1 MEAKLFVPGVRALLG
16 RMKPAIMLLLAFAK
30 LTMQI
35 QRDYAVQHIL
45 IEIIC
50 PYNIKSKTIVDGIK
64 ECQFLLENDG
74 LFYLSKKLSALYKN
88 CISGGYN

>member
-30 LTMQI
+30 LIMQI

-50 PYNIKSKTIVDGIK
+50 PYNIKSKTIVDSIK
-64 ECQFLLENDG
+64 ECQFLVPG
-74 LFYLSKKLSALYKN
+74 LFYLSKKSSVLYKN

>member
-30 LTMQI
+30 LIMQI

-50 PYNIKSKTIVDGIK
+50 PYNIKSKTIVDSIK
-64 ECQFLLENDG
+64 ECQFLVENDG
-74 LFYLSKKLSALYKN
+74 LFYLSKKSSVLYKN